1 MVINLK
7 AARMLG
13 LTIPPGVLLEADE
26 LLPAG

>member
-7 AARMLG
+7 AAKELG
-13 LTIPPGVLLEADE
+13 LTIPPAVLLEADE